1 VININENTKMIK
13 NQNHLGGI
21 CMILSVLFFSFMDC
35 LIKLTATDFAVG
47 QVMFSR
53 ALFGLIPIF
62 FLIPKNKLKNFYK
75 TKHVSLH
82 FHRSFWGA
90 IAMYSIF
97 VGIRN
102 LGLAEVTSIA
112 FSGPIWVVI
121 FSILFLGEK
130 IRMKRWIAVGLGFVG
145 VLIISK
151 PGFDNL
157 NFYYIYPIIF
167 TLGFAGVSIF
177 IRRLTLLG
185 EPVYLI
191 AFYFSIC
198 SAIFGLFTLPLGGW
212 VMPSLFD
219 LGLLILIGL
228 LGSIANLLLTKSY
241 QLAEV
246 SLTTPLKYLSLV
258 FAIIFGFYLF
268 NEIPTSYTLS
278 GASLIVISSAIIF
291 VREHQLK
298 KTISTLPRQQ

>member
-1 VININENTKMIK
+1 MININENTKMIK

-21 CMILSVLFFSFMDC
+21 CMVLSVLFFSLMDV
-35 LIKLTATDFAVG
+35 LVKITNEYDVG
-47 QVMFSR
+47 QVMFFR

-62 FLIPKNKLKNFYK
+62 FLIPKKRLKNFYK
-75 TKHVSLH
+75 TKHTRLH
-82 FHRSFWGA
+82 FYRSFIGA
-90 IAMYSIF
+90 IAMYAIF
-97 VGIRN
+97 MGLRN
-102 LGLAEVTSIA
+102 LELAKVTSMA

-130 IRMKRWIAVGLGFVG
+130 IRAKRWIAVFLGFIG

-151 PGFDNL
+151 PGFENL

-177 IRRLTLLG
+177 IRKLTLVG

-191 AFYFSIC
+191 AFYFSVC
-198 SAIFGLFTLPLGGW
+198 SAIFGLFTLPFGGW
-212 VMPSLFD
+212 LIPTFYD
-219 LGLLILIGL
+219 LVLLILIGL
-228 LGSIANLLLTKSY
+228 FGSVANLLLTKSY

-258 FAIIFGFYLF
+258 FAIIFGFYFF
-268 NEIPTSYTLS
+268 NEIPTIYTLS

-291 VREHQLK
+291 IREHQLK
-298 KTISTLPRQQ
+298 KPITLPRQ

>member
-1 VININENTKMIK
+1 MIK

-21 CMILSVLFFSFMDC
+21 CMISSVLFFSLMDI
-35 LIKLTATDFAVG
+35 LIKITGEYDVG

-62 FLIPKNKLKNFYK
+62 FLIPKKKIKNFYK
-75 TKHVSLH
+75 TKYVGLH
-82 FHRSFWGA
+82 FYRSFVGA
-90 IAMYSIF
+90 IAMFAIF
-97 VGIRN
+97 VGLRN
-102 LGLAEVTSIA
+102 LELAEVTSMA

-130 IRMKRWIAVGLGFVG
+130 IRAKRWIAVGLGFIG

-157 NFYYIYPIIF
+157 NIYYIYPVIF

-177 IRRLTLLG
+177 IRKLTLAG

-191 AFYFSIC
+191 AFYFSVC
-198 SAIFGLFTLPLGGW
+198 SGIFGLFTLPFGGW
-212 VMPSLFD
+212 KIPTTYD

-228 LGSIANLLLTKSY
+228 FGSVANLLLTKSY

-258 FAIIFGFYLF
+258 FAIIFGFYFF
-268 NEIPTSYTLS
+268 NEIPTVYTLF
-278 GASLIVISSAIIF
+278 GAGLISISSAIIF
-291 VREHQLK
+291 IRGHQLK
-298 KTISTLPRQQ
+298 KPITLPKQQ

>member
-1 VININENTKMIK
+1 MFK

-21 CMILSVLFFSFMDC
+21 CMILSVLFFSLMDV
-35 LIKLTATDFAVG
+35 LIKITYKFDVG

-62 FLIPKNKLKNFYK
+62 FLIPKKQLKDFYK
-75 TKHVSLH
+75 TKYKGLH
-82 FHRSFWGA
+82 FYRSFIGT
-90 IAMYSIF
+90 IAMYAIF
-97 VGIRN
+97 VGLRN
-102 LGLAEVTSIA
+102 LELAEVTSMA

-130 IRMKRWIAVGLGFVG
+130 IKAKRWIAVGLGFIG
-145 VLIISK
+145 VLVISK

-191 AFYFSIC
+191 AFYFSVC
-198 SAIFGLFTLPLGGW
+198 SAIFGLFTLPFGGW
-212 VMPSLFD
+212 LMPSGYE

-258 FAIIFGFYLF
+258 FATIFGFYIF
-268 NEIPTSYTLS
+268 NEVPTIYTLS

-298 KTISTLPRQQ
+298 KPITLPRQQ

>member
-1 VININENTKMIK
+1 
-13 NQNHLGGI
+13 
-21 CMILSVLFFSFMDC
+21 MILSVLFFSLMDV
-35 LIKLTATDFAVG
+35 LIKITNEYDVG

-53 ALFGLIPIF
+53 AIFGLIPIF
-62 FLIPKNKLKNFYK
+62 FLIPKNRIKNFYK
-75 TKHVSLH
+75 TKNKLLH
-82 FHRSFWGA
+82 FYRSFVGA
-90 IAMYSIF
+90 IAMYAIF
-97 VGIRN
+97 VGLRN
-102 LGLAEVTSIA
+102 LQLSEVTSLA

-130 IRMKRWIAVGLGFVG
+130 IRAKRWIAVALGFVG

-177 IRRLTLLG
+177 IRKLTLAG
-185 EPVYLI
+185 EPIYLI
-191 AFYFSIC
+191 AFYFSLC
-198 SAIFGLFTLPLGGW
+198 SAIFGLFTLPFGGW
-212 VMPSLFD
+212 AVPTSYD
-219 LGLLILIGL
+219 LVLLILIGF

-268 NEIPTSYTLS
+268 NEIPTIYTLA

-298 KTISTLPRQQ
+298 KPITTLPRQQ

>member
-1 VININENTKMIK
+1 MIK
-13 NQNHLGGI
+13 NQNHLGAI

-62 FLIPKNKLKNFYK
+62 FLIPKEKIKSFYK
-75 TKHVSLH
+75 TKYSSLH
-82 FHRSFWGA
+82 FYRSFVGA
-90 IAMYSIF
+90 VAMYAIF
-97 VGIRN
+97 VGLRN
-102 LGLAEVTSIA
+102 LELAEVTSMA

-130 IRMKRWIAVGLGFVG
+130 IKSKRWLAVGLGFVG
-145 VLIISK
+145 VLVISK

-157 NFYYIYPIIF
+157 NFFYVYPIIF
-167 TLGFAGVSIF
+167 CLGFAGVSIF
-177 IRRLTLLG
+177 IRKLTLVG

-191 AFYFSIC
+191 AFYFSVC
-198 SAIFGLFTLPLGGW
+198 SAIFGLFTLPFGGW
-212 VMPSLFD
+212 LMPTSTD
-219 LGLLILIGL
+219 LILLILIGFF
-228 LGSIANLLLTKSY
+228 GSIANLLLTKSY

-268 NEIPTSYTLS
+268 NEIPTIYTLT
-278 GASLIVISSAIIF
+278 GASLIVVSSAIIF

-298 KTISTLPRQQ
+298 KPITLPRQQ

>member
-1 VININENTKMIK
+1 MQKFI
-13 NQNHLGGI
+13 GGI
-21 CMILSVLFFSFMDC
+21 GCFWDET
-35 LIKLTATDFAVG
+35 K
-47 QVMFSR
+47 
-53 ALFGLIPIF
+53 
-62 FLIPKNKLKNFYK
+62 YK
-75 TKHVSLH
+75 SLH
-82 FHRSFWGA
+82 FYRSFIGA
-90 IAMYSIF
+90 IAMYAIF
-97 VGIRN
+97 VGLRN
-102 LGLAEVTSIA
+102 LELAEVTSMA

-130 IRMKRWIAVGLGFVG
+130 IKAKRWIAVGLGFMG

-157 NFYYIYPIIF
+157 NFYYIYPVIF

-177 IRRLTLLG
+177 IRKLTLVG

-191 AFYFSIC
+191 AFYFSLC

-212 VMPSLFD
+212 IVPSFYD

-228 LGSIANLLLTKSY
+228 FGSIANLLLTKSY

-268 NEIPTSYTLS
+268 NEIPTIYTLS
-278 GASLIVISSAIIF
+278 GAGLIVVSSAIIF

-298 KTISTLPRQQ
+298 KPITLPRQQ

>member
-1 VININENTKMIK
+1 MFK

-21 CMILSVLFFSFMDC
+21 CMILSVLFFSLMDV
-35 LIKLTATDFAVG
+35 LIKITYKFDVG

-62 FLIPKNKLKNFYK
+62 FLIPKKQLKDFYK
-75 TKHVSLH
+75 TKYKGLH
-82 FHRSFWGA
+82 FYRSFVGA
-90 IAMYSIF
+90 IAMYAIF
-97 VGIRN
+97 VGLRN
-102 LGLAEVTSIA
+102 LELAEVTSMA

-130 IRMKRWIAVGLGFVG
+130 IKAKRWIAVGLGFIG
-145 VLIISK
+145 VLVISK

-177 IRRLTLLG
+177 IRKLTLLG

-191 AFYFSIC
+191 AFYFSVC
-198 SAIFGLFTLPLGGW
+198 SAIFGLFTLPFGGW
-212 VMPSLFD
+212 LMPSGYE

-258 FAIIFGFYLF
+258 FATIFGFYIF
-268 NEIPTSYTLS
+268 NEVPTMYTLY
-278 GASLIVISSAIIF
+278 GASLIIISSAIIF

-298 KTISTLPRQQ
+298 KPITLPRQQ

>member
-1 VININENTKMIK
+1 MIK
-13 NQNHLGGI
+13 NQNQLGGI
-21 CMILSVLFFSFMDC
+21 CMILSVLFFSLMDV
-35 LIKLTATDFAVG
+35 LIKITNEYDVG

-53 ALFGLIPIF
+53 AIFGLIPIF
-62 FLIPKNKLKNFYK
+62 FLIPKNRIKNFYK
-75 TKHVSLH
+75 TKNKLLH
-82 FHRSFWGA
+82 FYRSFVGA
-90 IAMYSIF
+90 VAMYAIF
-97 VGIRN
+97 VGLRN
-102 LGLAEVTSIA
+102 LQLSEVTSLA

-130 IRMKRWIAVGLGFVG
+130 IRAKRWIAVALGFVG
-145 VLIISK
+145 VLVISK

-177 IRRLTLLG
+177 IRKLTLAG
-185 EPVYLI
+185 EPIYLI

-198 SAIFGLFTLPLGGW
+198 SAIFGLFTLPFGGW
-212 VMPSLFD
+212 VIPSSYD
-219 LGLLILIGL
+219 LVLLILIGL
-228 LGSIANLLLTKSY
+228 LGGIANLLLTKSY

-246 SLTTPLKYLSLV
+246 SLITPLKYLSLV

-268 NEIPTSYTLS
+268 DEIPTIYTLA
-278 GASLIVISSAIIF
+278 GASLIIISSAIIF

-298 KTISTLPRQQ
+298 KPITLPREQ

>member
-1 VININENTKMIK
+1 MLNINQNIKMIK
-13 NQNHLGGI
+13 NQNQLGAI
-21 CMILSVLFFSFMDC
+21 YMTLSVLFFCFMDI
-35 LIKLTATDFAVG
+35 LIKITHEYDVG

-53 ALFGLIPIF
+53 AIFGLIPIF
-62 FLIPKNKLKNFYK
+62 FLIPKERLKDFYK
-75 TKHVSLH
+75 TKNVSLH
-82 FHRSFWGA
+82 FYRSFVGA
-90 IAMYSIF
+90 IAMYAIF
-97 VGIRN
+97 IGLRN
-102 LGLAEVTSIA
+102 LELAEVTSMA

-130 IRMKRWIAVGLGFVG
+130 VRARRWIAVGLGFIG

-157 NFYYIYPIIF
+157 NLYYIYPVIF

-177 IRRLTLLG
+177 IRKLTLAG

-191 AFYFSIC
+191 AFYFSVC
-198 SAIFGLFTLPLGGW
+198 SAIFGLFTLPFGGW
-212 VMPSLFD
+212 SVPTSYDLVLF
-219 LGLLILIGL
+219 ILIGL
-228 LGSIANLLLTKSY
+228 FGSTANLLLTKSY

-268 NEIPTSYTLS
+268 NEVPTIYTLS
-278 GASLIVISSAIIF
+278 GAGLIVISSAIIF
-291 VREHQLK
+291 IREHQLK
-298 KTISTLPRQQ
+298 KPITLPRQQ

>member
-1 VININENTKMIK
+1 MIK
-13 NQNHLGGI
+13 NQNQLGGI
-21 CMILSVLFFSFMDC
+21 CMILSVLFFSLMDV
-35 LIKLTATDFAVG
+35 LIKITNEYDVG

-53 ALFGLIPIF
+53 AIFGLIPIF
-62 FLIPKNKLKNFYK
+62 FLIPKNRIKNFYK
-75 TKHVSLH
+75 TKNKLLH
-82 FHRSFWGA
+82 FYRSFVGA
-90 IAMYSIF
+90 VAMYAIF
-97 VGIRN
+97 VGLRN
-102 LGLAEVTSIA
+102 LQLSEVTSLA

-130 IRMKRWIAVGLGFVG
+130 IRAKRWIAVALGFVG

-157 NFYYIYPIIF
+157 NFYYIYPVIF

-177 IRRLTLLG
+177 IRKLTLAG

-191 AFYFSIC
+191 AFYFSLC
-198 SAIFGLFTLPLGGW
+198 SAIFGLFTLPFGGW
-212 VMPSLFD
+212 SIPSSYD
-219 LGLLILIGL
+219 LVLLILIGL

-258 FAIIFGFYLF
+258 FAIIFGFYFF
-268 NEIPTSYTLS
+268 NEIPTIYTLA

-298 KTISTLPRQQ
+298 KPITLPRQQ

>member
-1 VININENTKMIK
+1 MIK

-21 CMILSVLFFSFMDC
+21 CMILSVLFFSLMDV
-35 LIKLTATDFAVG
+35 LIKITHEYDVG

-62 FLIPKNKLKNFYK
+62 FLIPRKRLKNFYK
-75 TKHVSLH
+75 TKYASLH
-82 FHRSFWGA
+82 FYRSFVGA
-90 IAMYSIF
+90 IAMYAIF
-97 VGIRN
+97 VGLRN
-102 LGLAEVTSIA
+102 LELAEVTSMA

-130 IRMKRWIAVGLGFVG
+130 VRMKRWVAVGLGFIG

-157 NFYYIYPIIF
+157 NLYYIYPVIF

-177 IRRLTLLG
+177 IRKLTLVG

-191 AFYFSIC
+191 AFYFSLC
-198 SAIFGLFTLPLGGW
+198 SAIFGLFTLPFGGW
-212 VMPSLFD
+212 IMPTGYDF
-219 LGLLILIGL
+219 GLLILIGL
-228 LGSIANLLLTKSY
+228 FGSIANLLLTKSY
-241 QLAEV
+241 QLAEI

-258 FAIIFGFYLF
+258 LAIFFGFF
-268 NEIPTSYTLS
+268 IFQEIPTIYTLS
-278 GASLIVISSAIIF
+278 GAGLIVISSAIIF
-291 VREHQLK
+291 IREHQLK
-298 KTISTLPRQQ
+298 KPITLPRQQ

>member
-1 VININENTKMIK
+1 MININENSKMIK

-21 CMILSVLFFSFMDC
+21 YMILSVLFFSLMDV
-35 LIKLTATDFAVG
+35 LIKVTNEYDVG

-53 ALFGLIPIF
+53 AVFGLIPII
-62 FLIPKNKLKNFYK
+62 LLVPRKRLKDFYK
-75 TKHVSLH
+75 TKHVGLH
-82 FHRSFWGA
+82 FYRSFIGA
-90 IAMYSIF
+90 IAMYAIF
-97 VGIRN
+97 VGLRN
-102 LGLAEVTSIA
+102 LELAEVTSMA

-130 IRMKRWIAVGLGFVG
+130 IRAKRWIAVGLGFIG
-145 VLIISK
+145 VLVISK

-157 NFYYIYPIIF
+157 NYYYIYPIIF

-177 IRRLTLLG
+177 IRKLTLVG

-198 SAIFGLFTLPLGGW
+198 SAIFGLFTLPFGGW
-212 VMPSLFD
+212 LMPTSYD
-219 LGLLILIGL
+219 LSLLILIGL
-228 LGSIANLLLTKSY
+228 FGSIANLLLTKSY

-258 FAIIFGFYLF
+258 FATVFGFYLF
-268 NEIPTSYTLS
+268 NEVPTVYTFS
-278 GASLIVISSAIIF
+278 GAGLIVISSAIIF

-298 KTISTLPRQQ
+298 KPITLPRQ

>member
-1 VININENTKMIK
+1 MININQNIRMIK

-21 CMILSVLFFSFMDC
+21 CMILSVLFFSLMDV
-35 LIKLTATDFAVG
+35 LIKITNEYDVG

-62 FLIPKNKLKNFYK
+62 FLIPKKKLKDFYK
-75 TKHVSLH
+75 TKRVKLH
-82 FHRSFWGA
+82 CLRAGVGTIGMWA
-90 IAMYSIF
+90 IF
-97 VGIRN
+97 VGLRN
-102 LGLAEVTSIA
+102 LELAEVTSIA

-130 IRMKRWIAVGLGFVG
+130 IKAKRWTAVGLGFIG
-145 VLIISK
+145 VIIISK

-157 NFYYIYPIIF
+157 NYYYIYPVIF
-167 TLGFAGVSIF
+167 TLAFAGVSIF
-177 IRRLTLLG
+177 IRKLTLVG

-191 AFYFSIC
+191 AFYFSVC
-198 SAIFGLFTLPLGGW
+198 SGIFGLCTLPFGEWL
-212 VMPSLFD
+212 MPSSYD

-228 LGSIANLLLTKSY
+228 FGSTANLLLTKSY

-268 NEIPTSYTLS
+268 NEVPTIYTLS
-278 GASLIVISSAIIF
+278 GASLIVVSSSIIF
-291 VREHQLK
+291 IREHHLK
-298 KTISTLPRQQ
+298 NPITLPRQQ

>member
-1 VININENTKMIK
+1 MLNINQNIKMIK
-13 NQNHLGGI
+13 NQNQLGAI
-21 CMILSVLFFSFMDC
+21 YMTLSVLFFCFMDI
-35 LIKLTATDFAVG
+35 LIKITHEYDVG

-53 ALFGLIPIF
+53 AIFGLIPIF
-62 FLIPKNKLKNFYK
+62 FLIPKERLKDFYK
-75 TKHVSLH
+75 TKNVSLH
-82 FHRSFWGA
+82 FYRSFVGA
-90 IAMYSIF
+90 IAMYAIF
-97 VGIRN
+97 IGLRN
-102 LGLAEVTSIA
+102 LELAEVTSLA

-130 IRMKRWIAVGLGFVG
+130 VRTRRWIAVGLGFIG

-157 NFYYIYPIIF
+157 NLYYIYPVIF

-177 IRRLTLLG
+177 IRKLTLAG

-191 AFYFSIC
+191 AFYFSVC
-198 SAIFGLFTLPLGGW
+198 SAIFGLFTLPFGGW
-212 VMPSLFD
+212 SVPTSYDLVLF
-219 LGLLILIGL
+219 ILIGL
-228 LGSIANLLLTKSY
+228 FGSTANLLLTKSY

-268 NEIPTSYTLS
+268 NEVPTIYTLS
-278 GASLIVISSAIIF
+278 GAGLIVISSAIIF
-291 VREHQLK
+291 IREHQLK
-298 KTISTLPRQQ
+298 KPITLPRQ

>member
-1 VININENTKMIK
+1 MVNINENTKMIK

-21 CMILSVLFFSFMDC
+21 CMILSVLFFSFMDV
-35 LIKLTATDFAVG
+35 LIKITNEYDVG

-62 FLIPKNKLKNFYK
+62 FLIPKKRLKNFYK
-75 TKHVSLH
+75 TKNIKLH
-82 FHRSFWGA
+82 FYRSFIGA
-90 IAMYSIF
+90 IAMYAIF
-97 VGIRN
+97 VGLRN
-102 LGLAEVTSIA
+102 LELAEVTSMA

-130 IRMKRWIAVGLGFVG
+130 IRAKRWIAVGLGFVG
-145 VLIISK
+145 VLVISK

-157 NFYYIYPIIF
+157 NFYYIYPVIF

-177 IRRLTLLG
+177 IRKLTLAG

-198 SAIFGLFTLPLGGW
+198 SAIFGLFTLPFGGW
-212 VMPSLFD
+212 IMPTNYD

-258 FAIIFGFYLF
+258 FAIIFGFYFF
-268 NEIPTSYTLS
+268 NEIPNFYTLS
-278 GASLIVISSAIIF
+278 GAGLIVISSAIIF

-298 KTISTLPRQQ
+298 KPITLPRQQ

>member
-1 VININENTKMIK
+1 MININENNKMIK

-21 CMILSVLFFSFMDC
+21 CMVLSVLFFSLMDV
-35 LIKLTATDFAVG
+35 LIKITNEYDVG

-53 ALFGLIPIF
+53 AIFGLIPIF
-62 FLIPKNKLKNFYK
+62 FLIPKEKLKNFYK
-75 TKHVSLH
+75 TKYVSLH
-82 FHRSFWGA
+82 FYRSFIGA
-90 IAMYSIF
+90 IAMYAIF
-97 VGIRN
+97 VGLRN
-102 LGLAEVTSIA
+102 LELAEVTSMA

-130 IRMKRWIAVGLGFVG
+130 VRITRWLAVGLGFLG

-157 NFYYIYPIIF
+157 NLYYIFPIIF

-177 IRRLTLLG
+177 IRKLTLVG

-212 VMPSLFD
+212 LIPTIYD

-228 LGSIANLLLTKSY
+228 FGSIANLLLTKSY

-258 FAIIFGFYLF
+258 FAIIFGFYFF
-268 NEIPTSYTLS
+268 NEIPTIYTLS
-278 GASLIVISSAIIF
+278 GAGLIVVSSAIIF
-291 VREHQLK
+291 IREHQLNK
-298 KTISTLPRQQ
+298 PLTTLPRQQ

>member
-1 VININENTKMIK
+1 MININENNKMIK

-21 CMILSVLFFSFMDC
+21 CMVLSVLFFSLMDV
-35 LIKLTATDFAVG
+35 LIKITNEYDVG

-53 ALFGLIPIF
+53 AIFGLIPIF
-62 FLIPKNKLKNFYK
+62 FLIPKEKLKNFYK
-75 TKHVSLH
+75 TKYVSLH
-82 FHRSFWGA
+82 FYRSFIGA
-90 IAMYSIF
+90 IAMYAIF
-97 VGIRN
+97 VGLRN
-102 LGLAEVTSIA
+102 LELAEVTSMA

-130 IRMKRWIAVGLGFVG
+130 VRITRWLAVGLGFLG

-157 NFYYIYPIIF
+157 NLYYIFPIIF

-177 IRRLTLLG
+177 IRKLTLVG

-191 AFYFSIC
+191 AFYFSVC

-212 VMPSLFD
+212 LIPTIYD

-228 LGSIANLLLTKSY
+228 FGSIANLLLTKSY

-258 FAIIFGFYLF
+258 FAIIFGFYFF
-268 NEIPTSYTLS
+268 NEIPTIYTLS
-278 GASLIVISSAIIF
+278 GAGLIVVSSAIIF
-291 VREHQLK
+291 IREHQLNK
-298 KTISTLPRQQ
+298 PLTTLPRQQ